1 MDEPSE
7 RSIVKVSL
15 LLAGVAC
22 AAAMGGSA
30 NAAITVYASSS
41 SFAAAVRPASLGVDT
56 FDDLANR
63 GALTSPLPRAAGDHS
78 YTAAASAGSP
88 DLYGAGDASDGWL
101 STFDATSTIT
111 FSGFDGISAI
121 GGTFF
126 DTSGAGDF
134 AQGAIKLTVTD
145 SLGATSMLTISDA
158 TLSIFR
164 GFTTNGYITS
174 LTVSAVQPESGSLWP
189 TVNDL
194 TLGVAVPE
202 PATWAMMILGFGLAG
217 TALRRRTS
225 ASALT

>member
-1 MDEPSE
+1 
-7 RSIVKVSL
+7 VKVSL

-56 FDDLANR
+56 FDDLANS
-63 GALTSPLPRAAGDHS
+63 GAWTSPLQRNAGDHS

-126 DTSGAGDF
+126 DTGGAGGF
-134 AQGAIKLTVTD
+134 ELGAIKLTVTD
-145 SLGATSMLTISDA
+145 SLGATSLLTISDA
-158 TLSIFR
+158 TLSSFR
-164 GFTTNGYITS
+164 GFTTDGYITS

-202 PATWAMMILGFGLAG
+202 PATWTMMILGFGLAG
-217 TALRRRTS
+217 TALRRRPS
-225 ASALT
+225 AAWEG